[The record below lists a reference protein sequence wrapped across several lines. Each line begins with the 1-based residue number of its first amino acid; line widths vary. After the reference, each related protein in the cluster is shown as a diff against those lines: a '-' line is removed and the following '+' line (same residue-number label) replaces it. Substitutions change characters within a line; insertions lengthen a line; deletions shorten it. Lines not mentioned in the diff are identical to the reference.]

1 MTELNIFDSAQKA
14 AELLKLKTASDNI
27 SSQPVKKLSKLKQY
41 IIDKYDE
48 ISHEKKSLSQA
59 LIQSISDIE
68 TSIYRYET
76 LKKSNF
82 AEAAASEKSNIL
94 KSIDN
99 VLNYSRNLQDDSVL
113 LKGAVSNTRYVW
125 RSSKGSCPAC
135 QALDET
141 EYVLKEDIPYKPHP
155 NCKCTVEV
163 IKDDTDEMCDCRSL
177 YDKIDRVSEA
187 VDAVIP
193 ALNYINGTI
202 AELIVIAV
210 NTPAASLG
218 YQILDEVNTALEAY
232 HDFQRNKAEMISSR
246 GYDKYYHAKAN
257 CEAAKRGLSGE
268 AVAYLASIGKEI
280 IDIYTKTKS
289 KRLTFIEALKDSL
302 EDLQADFYGIEQS
315 RKEGFCGDNIKN
327 IGDIMNKF

>member
-99 VLNYSRNLQDDSVL
+99 VLNYSRNLQMILCSLKALLVIPDTSGAPQKEAVL
-113 LKGAVSNTRYVW
+113 HVRLLTEQNTFLKKIFRTSLIQTANVQW
-125 RSSKGSCPAC
+125 RS
-135 QALDET
+135 
-141 EYVLKEDIPYKPHP
+141 
-155 NCKCTVEV
+155 
-163 IKDDTDEMCDCRSL
+163 
-177 YDKIDRVSEA
+177 
-187 VDAVIP
+187 
-193 ALNYINGTI
+193 
-202 AELIVIAV
+202 
-210 NTPAASLG
+210 
-218 YQILDEVNTALEAY
+218 
-232 HDFQRNKAEMISSR
+232 
-246 GYDKYYHAKAN
+246 
-257 CEAAKRGLSGE
+257 
-268 AVAYLASIGKEI
+268 
-280 IDIYTKTKS
+280 
-289 KRLTFIEALKDSL
+289 
-302 EDLQADFYGIEQS
+302 
-315 RKEGFCGDNIKN
+315 
-327 IGDIMNKF
+327 